1 MVEFPSDPINI
12 SDPKYLID
20 NAMLRLE
27 QLGIDANA
35 LTLGESDKN
44 GQLTVLDQNG
54 NTLDKDALKAL
65 SVLMDNNALP
75 QLEKYGVIEGTNR
88 VYELPAN
95 KVNAEPG
102 TLLYSLD
109 AVAYDIANDL
119 SFLERNAGDAM
130 EYDIMDVFNRAIK
143 SLQDNPTPEQEQ
155 KVLSYDWQKL
165 IKTFYEDVYPDDPK
179 EASRWTKEYVNQIM
193 LDDDGNG
200 RRKNLSAKPTQ
211 APENSQKIS
220 ETAAPEIKTTADAMN
235 AGLRTSTTRAMP
247 YKVGQYLDFR
257 QDGVRGFW
265 RVKEIK
271 KYDFNNPADVA
282 AWEST
287 ELWNY
292 ARIKQQG
299 GPLLKQLQNPNARTF
314 ILERVD
320 TLPPGVTAEKAPMYY
335 SYGPDKTTFDPSFL
349 KLDAAAAPA
358 PARSAIEFEESPSS
372 DYDVRTKTNIV
383 ESDITIAYAA
393 DYGSPGERATA
404 REAKAA
410 KTQFYQF
417 GVEFGDDVE
426 RANRLAPIYEKNTGQ
441 EVIINIAG
449 NGEYQEKMIPTDQLT
464 EEIAKDLAFLQ
475 KKGVG
480 IVLVRSGGQTGA
492 DEAGVKAAVKL
503 GIPAKVLAPKGWKFR
518 TGAPGGP
525 HTNRTGR
532 EAFLA
537 RFGSAAVVSPSSPAA
552 ADQTPKVPAWEI
564 RNNIYSSVGKNLGI
578 PQEELELR
586 AALTNPTNNILKTA
600 KGGSTS
606 SLDAGRI
613 TKPLPV
619 VIDRKIFPSAEHAY
633 FYISEK
639 LKLDSGSQEALD
651 AMAGIIAEKFRQ
663 HPKLAARLQK
673 IAGEAG
679 MSPVDWIFAQSHFT
693 GKEPITDPAGWTG
706 EGKNSRF
713 LQALAAG
720 YQQYEKAP
728 DPYAG
733 LSERDAAIKN
743 GLVRWAQTESNWK
756 YFPTIDSNQRRR
768 TKQNYFLSEDTSVP
782 LYGKTRSWT
791 AMQKLAA
798 GIVEKNPEI
807 MRRTVGATGAFGMPY
822 EKTFFQGKSTTR
834 TGAIAEI
841 LPDTA
846 EQKTIQQA
854 LREAALKSGVDITM
868 GGSRQDVDGFISA
881 SIGKESVMNVN
892 DPEVLRRFVRR
903 LDAAVNNLID
913 LNTRVEALN
922 IPADSS
928 IRRSLTIKKDQAQ
941 ALYDVLSKA
950 HEILSDYSDPAMRMR
965 AAGVTRSLSQERGNI
980 APGFESLAQIAE
992 IQGQLPRVPRP
1003 TTVDVSSSGNYG
1015 PYSAYGKLDS
1025 ASAAAMAESQGFIE
1039 EPSKFRGRK
1048 VFSRPLRAD
1057 ELVSAEQR
1065 FLDQQPLLEGEV
1077 SKIAYPLKEFEG
1089 GGIIKANELFEGRFT
1104 GGMSDQVM
1112 RGWMEQGFTA
1122 EEARALTFAMYGV
1135 GLEGADQYEE
1145 SPARSKAQIEASFD
1159 YQPVNPLKVFAKDR
1173 EGKIRTPKEISELI
1187 SAATVLTER
1196 LFPGLL
1202 RLNLQGDLGDEWK
1215 MSRKAKF
1222 RPIFEFEGGYDPLAV
1237 QDILASTAKARLT
1250 GTDSTIVSLFNLA
1263 ENPAAFDEIMEK
1275 YLSQAV
1281 RATSLDRKISRGLVG
1296 EVSELS
1302 RELSGLVDPE
1312 SGVVDPRRLVQ
1323 IMREGT
1329 KDGQLTVKGQIARNI
1344 LKAMIVVLPSR
1355 ELEKFGR
1362 LNYSDRTEIM
1372 PSVDFRVSS
1381 PFKVLPGGAI
1391 IDADTS
1397 YILAYGMPRV
1407 MPYKITSKGGNLQI
1421 DQVAKIEA
1429 EDVAN
1434 QYVPKKPMD
1443 RSGKISRIQRDLLVD
1458 AQGGRPLTANIENAE
1473 EIRLAKLNFII
1484 ENIDLLYQTQTWHMG
1499 GQPVAKMAS
1508 AALKANMSEGERVA
1522 YQRGVEKDI
1531 LVRTGKQGFSSLT
1544 SDITG
1549 GAGSTRWYN
1558 AEVPPVVA
1566 RPILDVLNYSA
1577 DTGSFATN
1585 TERIGSALP
1594 RSLVSPLQNE
1604 SLSLNLGGIETKTP
1618 VVALSR
1624 WTDDIERVLADMD
1637 PGKTHKV
1644 IRDLFVQADEILKV
1658 AFAAGQS
1665 LGYGS
1670 VESGKGLTGIPDA
1683 ERILAAPDVVRAGL
1697 TPGAEELTM
1706 GNVKLLAEHLAY
1718 QLGKVRAT
1726 YRLTKATSDPMS
1738 PIVPD
1743 FGKFYDFRQ
1752 SVVTAEEKTAQA
1764 QRKENGPFYDEM
1776 GNEISKEEHLRLM
1789 AESDYEI
1796 TTDSPQEQADPTI
1809 RNIGESLDVDF
1820 GKIRD
1825 PYLVENAARMAG
1837 VPVQAYSE
1845 LLQAAG
1851 RDLYNAIEGK
1861 IRIQDSEI
1869 LGILKR
1875 NEIVPTSGSPILP
1888 EEMRPAL
1895 LAEVVYQAW
1904 DDYSYNKVKDVRT
1917 RIPLKY
1923 KNQQIYATLMAEGQ
1937 PTDDGKTEPKIII
1950 ERAVAADEAIKS
1962 GKDILIKAGVIDTL
1976 EGDAPERMPRGRVLM
1991 NSMLGAMSQIMDA
2004 VSATM
2009 IQQARASRAEA
2020 GVVYSATPEGFAGAP
2035 ETEPASSIERK
2046 AYENWRETIDSKVLI
2061 DAAERYFGD
2070 DVESFELFKKLFSH
2084 LSGAEFPERGT
2095 NATITRGQ
2103 FLKAAVKIQPFL
2115 KQYVPDFVPEDQ
2127 SGAVRQAM
2135 NLAQE
2140 EFNKARKFSMEL
2152 GRDDIGINT
2161 QSERLVEIMKKENW
2175 DAISGPIRSVL
2186 MQRDLEKLAAQISW
2200 ISNEFGIDQKVLVE
2214 AIGGED
2220 GIRKLVE
2227 IGPESR
2233 SLRVFERALTGKWQ
2247 DLESLRQTTDVAAIP
2262 GQESLESKGETIQI
2276 EDTPEGPRA
2285 AGSAANEGSDYSR
2298 GEMLDNY
2305 DDYNMV
2311 PYEQGKLVGATGGSI
2326 RDMLARVGRPLREA
2340 PGSMGAMHGVG
2351 GFGAGAVADVAYM
2364 GWKGYL
2370 SPEALAMSA
2379 AFNSLNFL
2387 PKNIAPKLGVAG
2399 AIANIGLTSAMGGDT
2414 GRAILQTI
2422 GGLAGGA
2429 IGAFG
2434 GGFGAIGGS
2443 IAGSEIGD
2451 YIWSDIL
2458 GNKYKSQSIWNRSV
2472 SPDMPGINKLP
2483 TRILP

>member
-12 SDPKYLID
+12 KDPKYLID

-35 LTLGESDKN
+35 LTVGEADKN
-44 GQLTVLDQNG
+44 GQLIVLDQNG

-65 SVLMDNNALP
+65 SVLMSNNALP

-95 KVNAEPG
+95 RVKAEPG

-119 SFLERNAGDAM
+119 SYLERNAGDAM
-130 EYDIMDVFNRAIK
+130 EYDIMDIFNRAIK

-165 IKTFYEDVYPDDPK
+165 IKTFYDDYYPEDPK
-179 EASRWTKEYVNQIM
+179 EARRWTKEYVNSIM
-193 LDDDGNG
+193 LDEDGNG
-200 RRKNLSAKPTQ
+200 RRKNLSAKPTP
-211 APENSQKIS
+211 ASEIPQKIS
-220 ETAAPEIKTTADAMN
+220 ETAA
-235 AGLRTSTTRAMP
+235 RST
-247 YKVGQYLDFR
+247 
-257 QDGVRGFW
+257 
-265 RVKEIK
+265 I
-271 KYDFNNPADVA
+271 
-282 AWEST
+282 
-287 ELWNY
+287 EL
-292 ARIKQQG
+292 G
-299 GPLLKQLQNPNARTF
+299 
-314 ILERVD
+314 
-320 TLPPGVTAEKAPMYY
+320 
-335 SYGPDKTTFDPSFL
+335 
-349 KLDAAAAPA
+349 PA
-358 PARSAIEFEESPSS
+358 PVETVDVDQAYETMRDNMAGKPAFPRPAPTRGTIEFEESTST
-372 DYDVRTKTNIV
+372 DYNVRTRINAT
-383 ESDITIAYAA
+383 ESDITIAYAS
-393 DYGSPGERATA
+393 DYSSAGEKATD
-404 REAKAA
+404 REVRAA
-410 KTQFYQF
+410 KKQFYKF
-417 GVEFGDDVE
+417 GVKFGDDVE

-449 NGEYQEKMIPTDQLT
+449 NGEYQRDMIPTDQLT

-492 DEAGVKAAVKL
+492 DEAGVKAAAKL

-518 TGAPGGP
+518 TGAPGGQF
-525 HTNRTGR
+525 TDQTGR
-532 EAFLA
+532 EAFLT
-537 RFGSAAVVSPSSPAA
+537 RFGSAAVVPPSSPAA
-552 ADQTPKVPAWEI
+552 ADQAPKVPAWEI
-564 RNNIYSSVGKNLGI
+564 RNNIYSSVGKKLGI

-600 KGGSTS
+600 KGGSTNS
-606 SLDAGRI
+606 VDAGLIRN
-613 TKPLPV
+613 PLPV

-639 LKLDSGSQEALD
+639 LKLDSGSSEALD
-651 AMAGIIAEKFRQ
+651 AMASIIAEKFRQ
-663 HPKLAARLQK
+663 NPKLAARLQK

-679 MSPVDWIFAQSHFT
+679 LSPVDWIFAQSHFT
-693 GKEPITDPAGWTG
+693 GKEPTTDPSGWTG
-706 EGKNSRF
+706 EGRNSRF
-713 LQALAAG
+713 LQALASG
-720 YQQYEKAP
+720 YEQYEKAP

-733 LSERDAAIKN
+733 LAERDAAIKS
-743 GLVRWAQTESNWK
+743 GLIRWAQTEGNWK

-782 LYGKTRSWT
+782 LGGKTRSWT
-791 AMQKLAA
+791 AMQTLAA
-798 GIVEKNPEI
+798 GIVEKNPDV

-822 EKTFFQGKSTTR
+822 EQSPFNR
-834 TGAIAEI
+834 RGAIAEI
-841 LPDTA
+841 TTETA
-846 EQKTIQQA
+846 KQQTIQQA

-881 SIGKESVMNVN
+881 PTGKESVMNVN
-892 DPEVLRRFVRR
+892 NPEALRRFVRR

-922 IPADSS
+922 VPAESS
-928 IRRSLTIKKDQAQ
+928 IRKSLTVQKDQAQ

-950 HEILSDYSDPAMRMR
+950 HEILTDYSDPAMRMR
-965 AAGVTRSLSQERGNI
+965 AAGVTRSLSGERGNI
-980 APGFESLAQIAE
+980 APGFESLAQVAE

-1003 TTVDVSSSGNYG
+1003 AIDTTSEGGNYG

-1039 EPSKFRGRK
+1039 EPGDFRPRK

-1057 ELVSAEQR
+1057 GLVSAEQR

-1077 SKIAYPLKEFEG
+1077 SKIAYPLKEFGG

-1104 GGMSDQVM
+1104 GGMSDKVM
-1112 RGWMEQGFTA
+1112 RGWMDQGFSM
-1122 EEARALTFAMYGV
+1122 EEARALTFATYGV
-1135 GLEGADQYEE
+1135 GLEGADQFEE

-1159 YQPVNPLKVFAKDR
+1159 YQPLTELRANPNADLN
-1173 EGKIRTPKEISELI
+1173 
-1187 SAATVLTER
+1187 AAIVLTER
-1196 LFPGLL
+1196 LFPGISGMGVDVSV
-1202 RLNLQGDLGDEWK
+1202 GDGWS

-1222 RPIFEFEGGYDPLAV
+1222 RPIFELANGYDEALMPDLIEQSAKFNPP
-1237 QDILASTAKARLT
+1237 TA
-1250 GTDSTIVSLFNLA
+1250 DVVVVSLFNLA
-1263 ENPAAFDEIMEK
+1263 ENQAAFDRIMSR
-1275 YLSQAV
+1275 YLSQAIQS
-1281 RATSLDRKISRGLVG
+1281 TSLDRKISRGLVG

-1302 RELSGLVDPE
+1302 RELSGLVDPK
-1312 SGVVDPRRLVQ
+1312 SGTVDPRRLVQ

-1329 KDGQLTVKGQIARNI
+1329 KDGELTVKAKIARQI
-1344 LKAMIVVLPSR
+1344 LKSMVVALPST
-1355 ELEKFGR
+1355 ELADFGR
-1362 LNYSDRTEIM
+1362 LNYSDQIRVAPKVE
-1372 PSVDFRVSS
+1372 FRVVS

-1391 IDADTS
+1391 VDADTS

-1443 RSGKISRIQRDLLVD
+1443 RSGKLSRIQRDILVD
-1458 AQGGRPLTANIENAE
+1458 YQGGQPLTTTIENAE
-1473 EIRLAKLNFII
+1473 DVRLAKLNFLI

-1522 YQRGVEKDI
+1522 YERGVREDI
-1531 LVRTGKQGFSSLT
+1531 LIRRGQGISAKS

-1558 AEVPPVVA
+1558 AEVPPVVV
-1566 RPILDVLNYSA
+1566 RPILDVVNYSA
-1577 DTGSFATN
+1577 DLGPATFGGSN
-1585 TERIGSALP
+1585 IGSVIP
-1594 RSLVSPLQNE
+1594 RSVVSPMQDE
-1604 SLSLNLGGIETKTP
+1604 SLRLNLGGIEPKTP

-1658 AFAAGQS
+1658 AFSAGQS

-1670 VESGKGLTGIPDA
+1670 VESGKGLTGIPDVEGA
-1683 ERILAAPDVVRAGL
+1683 VMAPDVQRAGL
-1697 TPGAEELTM
+1697 MPGAEELTM

-1718 QLGKVRAT
+1718 QLGKVRAV
-1726 YRLTKATSDPMS
+1726 YRLTRATTDPMS

-1752 SVVTAEEKTAQA
+1752 SVAAAEEKSEQA
-1764 QRKENGPFYDEM
+1764 RRKEAGPFYDEM

-1789 AESDYEI
+1789 VESDSGVA
-1796 TTDSPQEQADPTI
+1796 TDLPQEQADPTI
-1809 RNIGESLDVDF
+1809 RNLGESLDVDF

-1825 PYLVENAARMAG
+1825 PYLVEGAARMAG

-1904 DDYSYNKVKDVRT
+1904 DDYSYNIAQDVRT
-1917 RIPLKY
+1917 RIPLTY

-1937 PTDDGKTEPKIII
+1937 PTADGKTEPKIII

-1962 GKDILIKAGVIDTL
+1962 GKDILVKAGIIETPGL
-1976 EGDAPERMPRGRVLM
+1976 QEPTRMPRGRVLM

-2009 IQQARASRAEA
+2009 IQQARAGRAEA
-2020 GVVYSATPEGFAGAP
+2020 GVVYSATPEGFTGAP
-2035 ETEPASSIERK
+2035 ETEPSSDIERK
-2046 AYENWRETIDSKVLI
+2046 AYENWRETVDSKVLI
-2061 DAAERYFGD
+2061 DSAERYFGD
-2070 DVESFELFKKLFSH
+2070 DVESFEFFKKLFSH

-2115 KQYVPDFVPEDQ
+2115 KQYVPDFAPEDQ
-2127 SGAVRQAM
+2127 SGAVSKAM
-2135 NLAQE
+2135 SLAQE
-2140 EFNKARKFSMEL
+2140 EFNKAQKYSMAL
-2152 GRDDIGINT
+2152 GRDDIGIRTNT
-2161 QSERLVEIMKKENW
+2161 ERLVEIMKKENW
-2175 DAISGPIRSVL
+2175 DAISEPIRTVL
-2186 MQRDLEKLAAQISW
+2186 MQRDLEKLSAQISW
-2200 ISNEFGIDQKVLVE
+2200 ISTEFGIDEKVLVE
-2214 AIGGED
+2214 AIGGEE

-2233 SLRVFERALTGKWQ
+2233 SLRVFERALSGKWQ
-2247 DLESLRQTTDVAAIP
+2247 DLESLRQTTDVVAIP

-2276 EDTPEGPRA
+2276 EDSEDGPRA
-2285 AGSAANEGSDYSR
+2285 AGSAADEGLEYSR
-2298 GEMLDNY
+2298 GQMLDNY

-2351 GFGAGAVADVAYM
+2351 GFGAGALADVAYM

-2370 SPEALAMSA
+2370 TPEALGMSA

-2399 AIANIGLTSAMGGDT
+2399 AIANVGLTSAMGGDT

-2451 YIWSDIL
+2451 FIWSDIL
-2458 GNKYKSQSIWNRSV
+2458 GNKYKSQSMWNRGV
-2472 SPDMPGINKLP
+2472 APDATNVNKLP